1 MGLETALLVGGMSL
15 MAGSA
20 VGSANQA
27 SRNRKRAEKL
37 GRDLASLEAERD
49 ATPIV
54 NPYENIEDLS
64 GMISNPAANLQVGVK
79 AAEFQRDESDISL
92 ATTLDTLRTTGAG
105 AAGATAIAQAALR
118 SKQGVAATIEQQEM
132 ANERLRAEGEF
143 QAQRA
148 RMAEMQRLQQAQVMG
163 DQFVFTIGEQR
174 MSERMNR
181 LAGLQAGAISARQSA
196 LAGMYGSLG
205 ALGGAAV
212 GAAGTGTFG
221 SGGGGGQGSDRRLKQ
236 DIEFLRLSPSGLK
249 IYSFKY
255 KKQEGV
261 YEGVMSD
268 EVPANA
274 VIKNFIGIYD
284 GVDYSKIDVEFK
296 RIK

>member
-1 MGLETALLVGGMSL
+1 MGIEVAAGLAIAGAGMI
-15 MAGSA
+15 
-20 VGSANQA
+20 GSANEA
-27 SRNRKRAEKL
+27 SRNRKRSERL
-37 GRDLASLEAERD
+37 GRDLAELEAERD

-118 SKQGVAATIEQQEM
+118 SKQGIAATIEQQEM

-163 DQFVFTIGEQR
+163 DQFVFSIGEQR
-174 MSERMNR
+174 MSEKMNR
-181 LAGLQAGAISARQSA
+181 IAGLQAGATAARQSA
-196 LAGMYGSLG
+196 LAGMYGSMG
-205 ALGGAAV
+205 SLGGVVV
-212 GAAGTGTFG
+212 GAYA
-221 SGGGGGQGSDRRLKQ
+221 
-236 DIEFLRLSPSGLK
+236 EP
-249 IYSFKY
+249 
-255 KKQEGV
+255 
-261 YEGVMSD
+261 
-268 EVPANA
+268 
-274 VIKNFIGIYD
+274 
-284 GVDYSKIDVEFK
+284 
-296 RIK
+296 